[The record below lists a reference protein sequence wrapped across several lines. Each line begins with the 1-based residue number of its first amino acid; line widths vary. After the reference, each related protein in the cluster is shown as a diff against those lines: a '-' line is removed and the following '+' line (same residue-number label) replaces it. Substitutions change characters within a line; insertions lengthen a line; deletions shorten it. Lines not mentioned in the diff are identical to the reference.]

1 MTDHGGISLAQL
13 MSPELKVNPPFPG
26 VTSGTFFL
34 TVILHPFSQTRTLSA
49 RSGGN
54 CTFRAEVHRSPV
66 PPVDGTA

>member
-54 CTFRAEVHRSPV
+54 WSFGSEVHRSPIPTLYV
-66 PPVDGTA
+66 TA